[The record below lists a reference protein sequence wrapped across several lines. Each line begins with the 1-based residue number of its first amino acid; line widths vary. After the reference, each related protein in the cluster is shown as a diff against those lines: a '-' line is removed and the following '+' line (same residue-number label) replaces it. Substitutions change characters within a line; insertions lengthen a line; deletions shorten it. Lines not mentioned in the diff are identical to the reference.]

1 MVPQDASAGDDRP
14 VVLIVEDERELADLY
29 ASFVDDACR
38 VRVAYDGDEAVELI
52 DHDIDIA
59 FLDRKLHDWS
69 GDELV
74 NVIRERGVDCG
85 IVMVTA
91 VTPDVDIVDLPVDD
105 YLTKPIFPED
115 LQEAVEETLFRLVGG
130 DDRREF
136 LALLSR
142 KIALE
147 NELTRDR
154 LENAV
159 EYQKLQR
166 RIALAEDRLD
176 LTTIPATSKH
186 RPEACS
192 ECDLRW
198 DVRVDGAVGY
208 VEIGSRV
215 WKCRG
220 CGAVENLPAPTDRH
234 VARR

>member
-1 MVPQDASAGDDRP
+1 MAPAEASTDDRP

-38 VRVAYDGDEAVELI
+38 TRIAYDGDEAVELL
-52 DHDIDIA
+52 DHDVDIA
-59 FLDRKLHDWS
+59 FLDRKLYDWS

-74 NVIRERGVDCG
+74 NVIRERGIDCG

-91 VTPDVDIVDLPVDD
+91 VSPDVDIVDLPVDD
-105 YLTKPIFPED
+105 YLQKPVFPED

-130 DDRREF
+130 ADRREF

-147 NELTRDR
+147 NELSRDR
-154 LENAV
+154 LEDAV

-166 RIALAEDRLD
+166 RIALAEERLD

-186 RPEACS
+186 RPKACPA
-192 ECDLRW
+192 CDLRW

-220 CGAVENLPAPTDRH
+220 CGAVENLPAPTDRQ